1 MAKGS
6 LIGNILGG
14 QILVRGGGLIKHWK
28 FVLYVFL
35 LVILYISFRFE
46 VRDTMMEEVQN
57 EETLKDLRAEYSNK
71 MTRMLQL
78 SKRGEIET
86 KLSSHNSPLV
96 PPKYPPTIISKD

>member
-46 VRDTMMEEVQN
+46 MRDTMMEEVQN

-78 SKRGEIET
+78 SKRGEIEA
-86 KLSSHNSPLV
+86 KLSSNNSRLV

>member
-78 SKRGEIET
+78 SKRGEIEA
-86 KLSSHNSPLV
+86 KLSSYNSPLV
-96 PPKYPPTIISKD
+96 PPKYPPTIISKE